1 MCPILRLAAFLLV
14 SGVAL
19 AVHANPSGDP
29 DRVEPREQT
38 RAVTAGLEQPGHLRA
53 GRINAFRLTAPGQ
66 SELAQIG
73 AAGKGTPLQ
82 IGIARAVRDLQS
94 EASTH
99 SALRWERLDDG
110 SLVADLSVTSPGA
123 AALRAGLRVTRLPD
137 TAALR
142 FTGPNAEKLFETTGR
157 AVNEALA
164 RNADAGEKGEDA
176 RSYWSPVIEGD
187 TVVVEL
193 ELAAGS
199 DPFDLSIAMPRV
211 SHLVASA
218 GTAFATPTTL
228 GRSAA
233 CEVDA
238 MCSSGWSNQMNAVA
252 EMIFSSGS
260 GTFLCTG
267 TLLADQDPSS
277 AIPYLLTANH
287 CVNSQSLATSLVTYW
302 FYRSS
307 ACNSGTPGTYQQ
319 LTGGATLLYNTSNT
333 DTSFM
338 RLNNVPPQGTF
349 YAGYYTGT
357 VPGIG
362 ASITGLH
369 QPAGDLLKI
378 SQGSI
383 GGYMS
388 CTAPNSSGS
397 FSCSNSTASAST
409 FYDVFFTSGITEGG
423 SSGSGLFLGN
433 GYVIGQLYGGS
444 SSCGGGADDAYGRF
458 DVAFN
463 AALKNWLLSSSTLNV
478 TLAGAGSG
486 VVGSNPAGISCG
498 SACSASFASGSA
510 VSLAA
515 SAARGSTF
523 AGWSGACSGTGS
535 CNMTLNSTTNVTA
548 TFVQSTATLSVSTT
562 GGAGTVTS
570 SPAGLNCGATCAYA
584 FPYGTAVTLN
594 AAPAAGMEFKG
605 WSGSCSGMSCTVTLT
620 GPVSVTAT
628 FGAPVSLPSDAHL
641 TNISTRGA
649 VLGGADVMIGG
660 FVIDGAASKTVVV
673 RARGPSLTAYGITG
687 ALANPTLTLVRS
699 SDQGVVASNDDWGSA
714 ANAAQIASSG
724 LAPGH
729 PLESAIL
736 VTLGP
741 GAYTAVVSG
750 SGGATGVGIVEVYEV
765 DHPEV
770 RLINMSTRAKV
781 MTGDGVM
788 IGGFAISGT
797 LPRAV
802 VITAKGPSLAAY
814 GIANPLANPVL
825 TLVRSSD
832 QAILATNDDW
842 TAAANA
848 AQISASGFAPSN
860 THESAI
866 LITLNPGVYTAIVSG
881 AGGATGTGIFE
892 IYPLP

>member
-1 MCPILRLAAFLLV
+1 MRPILHLASFLVV

-19 AVHANPSGDP
+19 AVHATPDGDP
-29 DRVEPREQT
+29 ARVEPREQT
-38 RAVTAGLEQPGHLRA
+38 RAVTEGLGQAGHLRA
-53 GRINAFRLTAPGQ
+53 GRINAFRLAAPGQ
-66 SELAQIG
+66 AELAQIG

-99 SALRWERLDDG
+99 SALQWEQLDDG
-110 SLVADLSVTSPGA
+110 TLVADLSVTSQGA

-137 TAALR
+137 TATLR
-142 FTGPNAEKLFETTGR
+142 FTGPNDEKLFETTGR
-157 AVNEALA
+157 AVNEALG

-187 TVVVEL
+187 TVVVEI
-193 ELAAGS
+193 ELAAGT
-199 DPFDLSIAMPRV
+199 DPVDLSIAVPRV

-218 GTAFATPTTL
+218 GTAFATPTTI
-228 GRSAA
+228 GRSAS

-252 EMIFSSGS
+252 EMIFTSGS
-260 GTFLCTG
+260 GTYLCTG

-277 AIPYLLTANH
+277 AIPYFLTANH
-287 CVNSQSLATSLVTYW
+287 CVNSQSVATSLVTYW

-319 LTGGATLLYNTSNT
+319 LTGGATLLYNTSNS

-338 RLNNVPPQGTF
+338 RLNNIPPQGTF

-357 VPGIG
+357 VPGAG
-362 ASITGLH
+362 ASITALH

-383 GGYMS
+383 GGYIS
-388 CTAPNSSGS
+388 CTAPNSTGS
-397 FSCSNSTASAST
+397 FSCSDSTASAST

-444 SSCGGGADDAYGRF
+444 SSCSGGADDAYGRF

-486 VVGSNPAGISCG
+486 VVGSSPAGISCG
-498 SACSASFASGSA
+498 SACSATFPSGTA

-523 AGWSGACSGTGS
+523 AGWSGACTGTGG
-535 CNMTLNSTTNVTA
+535 CNMTLNSATNVTA
-548 TFVQSTATLSVSTT
+548 TFVQGTATLSVSTT
-562 GGAGTVTS
+562 GGTGTITS
-570 SPAGLNCGATCAYA
+570 SPAGISCGATCAHA
-584 FPYGTAVTLN
+584 FPYGTAVTLT
-594 AAPAAGMEFKG
+594 ATPAVGMEFKG

-620 GPVSVTAT
+620 GPMSVTAS
-628 FGAPVSLPSDAHL
+628 FGAPVLTSDARL

-660 FVIDGAASKTVVV
+660 LVIDGTTNKTVVV

-699 SDQGVVASNDDWGSA
+699 SDQAVVASNDDWGSA
-714 ANAAQIASSG
+714 PNAAQIAASG
-724 LAPGH
+724 FAPGD

-736 VTLGP
+736 VSLGP

-770 RLINMSTRAKV
+770 RLINMSTRGKV
-781 MTGDGVM
+781 MTGEGVM

-797 LPRAV
+797 LPRTV

-814 GIANPLANPVL
+814 GIANPLANPTL
-825 TLVRSSD
+825 TLVRASD
-832 QAILATNDDW
+832 QAMLATNDDW
-842 TAAANA
+842 TAAPNA

-860 THESAI
+860 ALESAI